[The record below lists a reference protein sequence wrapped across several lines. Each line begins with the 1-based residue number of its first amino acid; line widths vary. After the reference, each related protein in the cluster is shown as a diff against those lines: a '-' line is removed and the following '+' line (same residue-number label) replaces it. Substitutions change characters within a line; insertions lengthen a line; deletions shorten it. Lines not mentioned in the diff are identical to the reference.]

1 VSALPVRVSPP
12 PRLERYS
19 AAPADDSVFAKAAA
33 VLAIGAVLRLVFA
46 VTLPLFPDEAYYW
59 EWSRRLAAGYYDHPP
74 AIALLIRAGTELF
87 GDTTLGVRFFSV
99 LAGLAASVAT
109 AAAAKRLGGDRAAL
123 WACVII
129 TSLPLAA
136 AGLVLATPDAP
147 LLAATAGG
155 VYTIVRAVQSPPRSR
170 EALVWWMLT
179 GAACGLAF
187 SSKYTSILLP
197 AGATIAMVSRPGLR
211 ARLRDPGP
219 YLAVLV
225 ALIVFLPT
233 LVWNSRHGW
242 LSFGFQLRHGF
253 NPPNVDLFAPLK
265 RLPEFIGGQAG
276 LVSPILFVFLAVA
289 VIASLRRRSKDVPYL
304 LATIAAFGFLLFCV
318 SATRRRV
325 EPNWPGPVYVPAAVL
340 LGVSAWSR
348 KREQWLKGGLWFATI
363 MSGLIYLHAAF
374 GILPIP
380 VRKDPIAR
388 SAGWRTLAERT
399 HAARVATTDLT
410 GASTWI
416 AADRYQDASE
426 IAFNDL
432 DHPTTFSTNLSGRAN
447 EYDLWPRFPD
457 LARPGDNLVLVLDE
471 SDEPLPDAAA
481 ALQPH
486 FTILTRGE
494 LVELRAASG
503 VVGTRRL
510 WILRGWRGGW
520 SGEFAD
526 SLPQAIR

>member
-1 VSALPVRVSPP
+1 
-12 PRLERYS
+12 
-19 AAPADDSVFAKAAA
+19 
-33 VLAIGAVLRLVFA
+33 VLAIGAMVRLVFA
-46 VTLPLFPDEAYYW
+46 VKLPLFPDETYYW
-59 EWSRRLAAGYYDHPP
+59 EWSRRLAAGYFDHPP

-99 LAGLAASVAT
+99 LAGLLATVAT

-147 LLAATAGG
+147 LLAATAAG
-155 VYTIVRAVQSPPRSR
+155 VYTVVRAVQAPRRSR

-179 GAACGLAF
+179 GVACGLAF

-197 AGATIAMVSRPGLR
+197 AGVTIAMLWRPGLR
-211 ARLRDPGP
+211 ARLREPGP
-219 YLAVLV
+219 YVAALA
-225 ALIVFLPT
+225 ALIVFLPV
-233 LVWNSRHGW
+233 LVWNSQHGW

-253 NPPNVDLFAPLK
+253 TAPNPDLFAPLK

-289 VIASLRRRSKDVPYL
+289 VLASLRRRSRDVPFL
-304 LATIAAFGFLLFCV
+304 LATIAAFGFLLFCA

-340 LGVSAWSR
+340 LGVAAWSR
-348 KREQWLKGGLWFATI
+348 RRERWLMGGIWFASI

-380 VRKDPIAR
+380 TRKDPIAR

-399 HAARVATTDLT
+399 HAARVATTQLT
-410 GASTWI
+410 GATTWL

-426 IAFNDL
+426 IAFNDP
-432 DHPTTFSTNLSGRAN
+432 DHPTTFSTNLSGRPN
-447 EYDLWPRFPD
+447 QYDLWPRFAN
-457 LARPGDNLVLVLDE
+457 LARLGDNVVLVLDE
-471 SDEPLPDAAA
+471 SDAQLPDAAA

-486 FTILTRGE
+486 FTLLTRGD
-494 LVELRAASG
+494 LVELKASSG
-503 VVGTRRL
+503 IVGKRRL
-510 WILRGWRGGW
+510 WILRGWRGTWPEWTLDDDG
-520 SGEFAD
+520 
-526 SLPQAIR
+526 I